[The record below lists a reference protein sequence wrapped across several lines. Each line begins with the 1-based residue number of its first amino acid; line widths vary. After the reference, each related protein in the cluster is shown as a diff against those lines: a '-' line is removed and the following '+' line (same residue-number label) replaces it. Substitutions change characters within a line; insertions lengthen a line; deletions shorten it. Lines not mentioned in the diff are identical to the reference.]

1 MGHLAL
7 GVLHKR
13 MFTKSQLTMLMA
25 AALPIDADSELVSE
39 PEIQLPVAAN
49 GKLEHWASM
58 PRNVIVSLVAGS
70 VITAAKYRRE
80 RQATDWLYP
89 AVVLP
94 VILAHDNGFGHIASQ
109 LTAN

>member
-58 PRNVIVSLVAGS
+58 PAECHSVAGCGFRHH
-70 VITAAKYRRE
+70 RRE
-80 RQATDWLYP
+80 VSKGAASDG
-89 AVVLP
+89 
-94 VILAHDNGFGHIASQ
+94 LAISRSRVASN
-109 LTAN
+109 LGA